1 MPGASSLLWVDQ
13 HRPTSFDQLDYH
25 AQLNERLRGLCEGGD
40 LPHLLLYGP
49 SGAGKRTRVGCIL
62 RELFGM
68 AAERRKVAH
77 KVFKLGDNRKELE
90 VTTVT
95 SAHHIEVNPSDSGIN
110 DRLVVQELIK
120 DMASNAPLDFQASK
134 RKSLKVIVLHEV
146 DQMTRLAQQALRRTM
161 EKYTKTCRIIMV
173 CDSVTKVIEPL
184 RSRCLGIRVAAP
196 TESDIAKV
204 LTSVGQKEGLKV
216 ATQLVDRLVKS
227 SDRNLRRAL
236 LQLEATKVAVGQLE
250 LPSNASI
257 QNADWEFVCFDIV
270 TMIRKV
276 QSATQLK
283 AIRTKLNDLLSHA
296 VPADVILRHIQVL
309 LLPHIDDEISGEIC
323 KVIAKFDHNLAKGTK
338 PIFHLEACIARIMQV
353 LAAFNMEKNA
363 MMVE

>member
-13 HRPTSFDQLDYH
+13 HRPTSFDTLSYH
-25 AQLNERLRGLCEGGD
+25 ADLNNRLRGLCDEGD

-49 SGAGKRTRVGCIL
+49 SGAGKRTRVACIL

-68 AAERRKVAH
+68 PAERRKVAH

-95 SAHHIEVNPSDSGIN
+95 SPHHIEVNPSDSGIN

-173 CDSVTKVIEPL
+173 CESATKVIEPL

-196 TESDIAKV
+196 SEADIANA
-204 LTSVGQKEGLKV
+204 LRSVADKEGLKLPSEL
-216 ATQLVDRLVKS
+216 TERLVKS

-236 LQLEATKVAVGQLE
+236 LQLESTKVAVGHLE
-250 LPSNASI
+250 LPANASI
-257 QNADWEFVCFDIV
+257 QSADWEFVCNDIAG
-270 TMIRKV
+270 MIVRA
-276 QSATQLK
+276 QSAGQLK
-283 AIRTKLNDLLSHA
+283 MIRTKLNDLLSHA
-296 VPADVILRHIQVL
+296 VPADVVLRHVQSL
-309 LLPHIDDEISGEIC
+309 LLPKLDDEICPEVC
-323 KVIAKFDHNLAKGTK
+323 KVIAKFDHNLCKGTK
-338 PIFHLEACIARIMQV
+338 PIFHLEACVARIMQV
-353 LAAFNMEKNA
+353 LAAFKQKNNG
-363 MMVE
+363 MVLG